1 MTRSF
6 MHTSFVGS
14 LLLSFTANALKETK
28 CTAMENS
35 KLTFTFPV
43 NINSTQTDFSIY
55 FYPDSGGEEKL
66 IDCAWID
73 HQLYCIGQEG
83 FECQQPVSDIV
94 VITVPLRFVNKK
106 GSYGCSTNGFLPN
119 AITCRFS
126 GRQDNATCEAIK
138 PRDGAEVI
146 FNCRFSFNVDSFS
159 IEKNKSVLASITKSE
174 CQSSSVCQYDTVGG
188 DDMFHVTL
196 TVKDDPGGEYVCR
209 PNTFVP
215 QLQAQVC
222 SLTVVKDTES
232 SSVSVVPVVLPVVG
246 VLALALVLT
255 LGFVIVK
262 KRRSAVHMKREDV
275 EESKKLNS
283 QLISYDRYCD
293 TEQKILPK
301 ADETTCVVESNYPK
315 AEVVVD
321 SLPSC

>member
-1 MTRSF
+1 MASSF

-94 VITVPLRFVNKK
+94 VITVPVRFVNKK

-138 PRDGAEVI
+138 PREGAEVI

-159 IEKNKSVLASITKSE
+159 IEKNKNVLASFTKSDCQGSSE
-174 CQSSSVCQYDTVGG
+174 CHYDTVGG
-188 DDMFHVTL
+188 YDIFRVTL
-196 TVKDDPGGEYVCR
+196 AVEDDPGGEYVCR

-215 QLQAQVC
+215 ELQAQVC
-222 SLTVVKDTES
+222 SLSVVKETES
-232 SSVSVVPVVLPVVG
+232 SSVSVVPVVLSVLG
-246 VLALALVLT
+246 VLALASVLT
-255 LGFVIVK
+255 LGFVILR
-262 KRRSAVHMKREDV
+262 KRRSAVRKKMVNV
-275 EESKKLNS
+275 EESRQLNS
-283 QLISYDRYCD
+283 Q
-293 TEQKILPK
+293 
-301 ADETTCVVESNYPK
+301 
-315 AEVVVD
+315 
-321 SLPSC
+321 